1 MAELVILNVPQDALS
16 RMRHLANKGDQAAQH
31 WLKVEL
37 WKDHTPPFACFL
49 CDGEV
54 HHVNATLSLP
64 DKKPQKGEQP
74 QMMIAPICDACD
86 RLPALVRWNRIFKLM
101 KALRPG
107 WHPRGPAWGG
117 R

>member
-1 MAELVILNVPQDALS
+1 MAELVILNVPQDVLS
-16 RMRHLANKGDQAAQH
+16 RMCQLANKGDHEAQQ

-37 WKDHTPPFACFL
+37 WKDYTPPFACFL

-54 HHVNATLSLP
+54 YQVNATLSLP
-64 DKKPQKGEQP
+64 DKKPRKGEKQ
-74 QMMIAPICDACD
+74 QMMIAPICAACD
-86 RLPALVRWNRIFKLM
+86 GLPTLVRSNRIIKLM

-107 WHPRGPAWGG
+107 WHPRGPAWG

>member
-1 MAELVILNVPQDALS
+1 MAELVILNVPQDTLN
-16 RMRHLANKGDQAAQH
+16 RMRHLANKGDEDAQR

-37 WKDHTPPFACFL
+37 WQEHRPPFACFL

-54 HHVNATLSLP
+54 HQVNATLSLP
-64 DKKPQKGEQP
+64 DKKPRKGEKQ
-74 QMMIAPICDACD
+74 QMMIAPLCDNCD
-86 RLPALVRWNRIFKLM
+86 RLPALVRWNRIIKLM

-107 WHPRGPAWGG
+107 WHPTGKAWG